1 MDVDEFNDNY
11 INLLLDKLSKQ
22 IQSVFLLGDFNV
34 NLLKFEKYALA
45 NEFLDSLSP
54 HMFLPYIVQPTRI
67 STTCKTLID
76 NIFSN
81 THTLSFILGNHIE
94 SISDLLTQFLIV
106 PDFLKI
112 SSPPRFYIYERD
124 WSNFD
129 QENFILD

>member
-34 NLLKFEKYALA
+34 NLLKFEKHALA

-81 THTLSFILGNHIE
+81 THTLSFILGK
-94 SISDLLTQFLIV
+94 LYKFLIV

>member
-34 NLLKFEKYALA
+34 NLLKFEKHALA

-81 THTLSFILGNHIE
+81 THTLSFILRNHIE

-112 SSPPRFYIYERD
+112 SSPPRFYI
-124 WSNFD
+124 
-129 QENFILD
+129 